1 MTRATTKPLT
11 FEEFLEVCPE
21 DGIYEFVDGKIL
33 EMEPTRAHQNVARFI
48 AKCLDTEIDRLELG
62 LIVER
67 TAVIRTVTKQGQ
79 EQGRRPDVSVI
90 SKSLWNEDLSSY
102 SVLKPLQLAVEVA
115 STNWRDDYI
124 DEVIAAPAFAR
135 RENDDKLDEYQRLG
149 IFEYWIVDY
158 LPLATAEYI
167 GNNKVPTISVYVLIN
182 GQYQVSQFR
191 NTDRIVSPTFPELN
205 LTVEQVVAASM
216 PRKR

>member
-90 SKSLWNEDLSSY
+90 TESLWNEELSSY

-124 DEVIAAPAFAR
+124 
-135 RENDDKLDEYQRLG
+135 DKLDEYQRLG

-167 GNNKVPTISVYVLIN
+167 GDNKVPTISVYVLIN

-191 NTDRIVSPTFPELN
+191 NTERIVSPTFPELI
-205 LTVEQVVAASM
+205 LTVEQVVAASL

>member
-21 DGIYEFVDGKIL
+21 DGIYEFVDRKIV
-33 EMEPTRAHQNVARFI
+33 EMEPTRAHQNVTRFI
-48 AKCLDTEIDRLELG
+48 AKCLDREIDRLELG

-79 EQGRRPDVSVI
+79 EQGRKPDGSVI
-90 SKSLWNEDLSSY
+90 NESLWNEDLSSY
-102 SVLKPLQLAVEVA
+102 SALLKPLQLAVEVA

-124 DEVIAAPAFAR
+124 
-135 RENDDKLDEYQRLG
+135 DKLDEYQRLG

-167 GNNKVPTISVYVLIN
+167 DNNKVPTISVYVLVN
-182 GQYQVSQFR
+182 GQYQLSQFR
-191 NTDRIVSPTFPELN
+191 DTERIVSPTFPELN
-205 LTVEQVVAASM
+205 LTVEQVVAASL
-216 PRKR
+216 PRKRSY